1 MRLLIR
7 LVLFVACLGAWSA
20 VAAQDTAESAPQMA
34 QYFVGL
40 IYRGPTWSPEVT
52 QEVQELQAA
61 HLANIDRL
69 VESGKMVLAG
79 PFADEGDM
87 RGLFF
92 YNVET
97 LEAAQAL
104 VDSDPAVKAGRL
116 RVELHP
122 WWGPASLATL
132 LRPKESESP

>member
-1 MRLLIR
+1 MRLLIW
-7 LVLFVACLGAWSA
+7 LVLFVACLDAGSA
-20 VAAQDTAESAPQMA
+20 VAAQDTTESAPRMA
-34 QYFVGL
+34 KYFVGL

-52 QEVQELQAA
+52 QKVQELQVA
-61 HLANIDRL
+61 HVANIDRL

-79 PFADEGDM
+79 PFADGGDM

-116 RVELHP
+116 CVELHP

-132 LRPKESESP
+132 LRPKESDSP

>member
-1 MRLLIR
+1 MRLLIWFM
-7 LVLFVACLGAWSA
+7 LFVACLDAWSA
-20 VAAQDTAESAPQMA
+20 VAAQDTAESAPKMA

-52 QEVQELQAA
+52 QKVQELQAA

-104 VDSDPAVKAGRL
+104 VGLDPAVKAGRL

-122 WWGPASLATL
+122 WWGPASLTTL